1 MLILKKEKILF
12 YISTIFLSIL
22 FYSFV
27 NNKNYTSEVSSIPV
41 SNHTIVIDAGHGLP
55 DGGATD
61 KDNNLESDLNLK
73 IALKL
78 QKILEASNCT
88 VLLTRS
94 DENGIYE
101 ENAKTIKEKKKS
113 DMNNRVNIANNF
125 DSEIF
130 VSIHMNKTND
140 NSSGWQTFY
149 KRNCNDS
156 RKLASLIQSNLNYSI
171 SSNNKREIKS
181 ISDIY
186 LAKNVNIPFVLVE
199 CGFLSNSNEA
209 SLLQNNEYQEKI
221 VWGIYTGIMDYFSE

>member
-94 DENGIYE
+94 NENGIYE
-101 ENAKTIKEKKKS
+101 ENAKTIKEKKRS

-149 KRNCNDS
+149 KKNCNNS

-199 CGFLSNSNEA
+199 CGFLSNINEA